1 MTFRSTLRN
10 IFSEKILFL
19 AKIKQFFRFSSN
31 SSTMKKQ
38 SIFVSRTFQ
47 STIVIVSQ
55 INCARTRYND
65 SSRLLLS
72 STLHTLVRASLKI
85 KRARKDMWVDQK
97 SKQAPVCVCVYAR
110 VVCTGLDLF
119 PPGARDAE
127 NQYGIFSF
135 RPVNSAD
142 MNFSADR
149 IPPFVSRT
157 APTERPTS
165 STHCLLQII
174 IFFFSLSLL
183 WRTSWLINH
192 YHFHRTNFWLL
203 TRFLF
208 LWNKLF
214 LKTFL
219 NSE

>member
-1 MTFRSTLRN
+1 MR
-10 IFSEKILFL
+10 IH
-19 AKIKQFFRFSSN
+19 
-31 SSTMKKQ
+31 
-38 SIFVSRTFQ
+38 
-47 STIVIVSQ
+47 
-55 INCARTRYND
+55 TRYND

-97 SKQAPVCVCVYAR
+97 SKQAPVCVCVYVR

-157 APTERPTS
+157 ARPTERPTS
-165 STHCLLQII
+165 STHCLLRSNNY
-174 IFFFSLSLL
+174 FFFSFSSLENIVINQLLS
-183 WRTSWLINH
+183 
-192 YHFHRTNFWLL
+192 YFHLTNF
-203 TRFLF
+203 
-208 LWNKLF
+208 
-214 LKTFL
+214 
-219 NSE
+219 

>member
-1 MTFRSTLRN
+1 M
-10 IFSEKILFL
+10 
-19 AKIKQFFRFSSN
+19 
-31 SSTMKKQ
+31 
-38 SIFVSRTFQ
+38 
-47 STIVIVSQ
+47 
-55 INCARTRYND
+55 
-65 SSRLLLS
+65 
-72 STLHTLVRASLKI
+72 
-85 KRARKDMWVDQK
+85 
-97 SKQAPVCVCVYAR
+97 CVR

-183 WRTSWLINH
+183 WRTS
-192 YHFHRTNFWLL
+192 
-203 TRFLF
+203 
-208 LWNKLF
+208 
-214 LKTFL
+214 
-219 NSE
+219 